1 MKNIAS
7 QCFTTV
13 LCTMHYAH
21 CCSEY
26 SFLNRVSENIY
37 NACFSFNFYGIFIA
51 YELAFIRKLG
61 RLSSLRSYFMQKATA
76 YACK

>member
-1 MKNIAS
+1 MKTIDS

-13 LCTMHYAH
+13 LCTINYAH

-26 SFLNRVSENIY
+26 SFLNRVSEKIY

-51 YELAFIRKLG
+51 YELAFIRKLA
-61 RLSSLRSYFMQKATA
+61 RLPSLRSYFMSKATA